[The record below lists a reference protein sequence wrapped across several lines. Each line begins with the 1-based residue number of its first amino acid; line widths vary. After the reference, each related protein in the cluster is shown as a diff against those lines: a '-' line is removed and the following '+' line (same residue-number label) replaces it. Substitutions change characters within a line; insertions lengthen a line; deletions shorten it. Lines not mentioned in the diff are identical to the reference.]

1 MVRLKLD
8 TLLAE
13 KHISRYELS
22 KISGVQYLV
31 VDNYY
36 KNKVIRYDSLVL
48 DRLCE
53 ALGCDIADLI
63 ERVKQGYKKQ

>member
-13 KHISRYELS
+13 KQMSRYTLS

-53 ALGCDIADLI
+53 ALGCDVADLI
-63 ERVKQGYKKQ
+63 ERVK